1 MTKARKKVK
10 AKSKARKKVK
20 ANTSALKRQIAALQ
34 AEIAE
39 LKRPVDTPS
48 PAQVRAMA
56 ARLPSMSRAEHK
68 ARSVKAHE
76 AAWQAVRPRKA
87 LPPGK
92 RGWKT
97 RQENAERELGQAW
110 LAWDKAYRKS
120 RRHRAPRKV
129 LNRFRQAYATARKSL
144 GKTRTSYIWDTL
156 GDMLELPPEAQT
168 AILDHVIGAPNYAA
182 TAFLL
187 Y

>member
-10 AKSKARKKVK
+10 GKPSQV
-20 ANTSALKRQIAALQ
+20 TALKRQIAALQ
-34 AEIAE
+34 AEIVE

-48 PAQVRAMA
+48 PAHVRAMA
-56 ARLPSMSRAEHK
+56 ARLPPMSRAEHK
-68 ARSVKAHE
+68 ARSDKAHE

-92 RGWKT
+92 QGWKT
-97 RQENAERELGQAW
+97 RQENTERELGQAW
-110 LAWDKAYRKS
+110 LAWDEAYRKS

-144 GKTRTSYIWDTL
+144 GKTRTSYIWDTI
-156 GDMLELPPEAQT
+156 GDLLELPPEAQT

-182 TAFLL
+182 TTFLL